1 MDANILGLIV
11 VAIYFAAM
19 IAIGLVSRRRAR
31 GADNFF
37 VAGRSGTSLLI
48 TGSLLATIVGGSA
61 TVGMAGLGFSRGLTG
76 MWWLLVGS
84 VGLIVLGVFWAGKV
98 REFGLYTLPEL
109 VEKQYD
115 KRISLAASILIVISW
130 LGVIAGQIVASG
142 TILSVLGLG
151 SPVMWMVIFSAVF
164 IGYTLLGGQYAVIR
178 TDAFQIGII
187 FVGIFSG
194 LGLVLYRL
202 GGWGG
207 LQMSLA
213 PERFNFPLSPQFS
226 GYELVVLLLLV
237 GLTYVVGPDMYS
249 RLFCARDTRTARNSV
264 LWAALL
270 IIPFALAITL
280 IGMGASA
287 LFPQIAPEQ
296 AFPTVIN
303 EVLPPIVG
311 AIVLAALLG
320 AVMSSAD
327 TCLMTASTILSVDIV
342 GRFKPSLKSEQILS
356 ISRWGIVG
364 LGLLSLLLA
373 LWLKGVIS
381 ALLFAYTVYT
391 SGLILPVIAGFYKDK
406 LKVTPAG
413 ALAAIIGGGGVAL
426 VSKLMAI
433 RYLDLGGLLVSGILL
448 FLVSFINNRLKGQ
461 RLDAGRGV

>member
-1 MDANILGLIV
+1 MLGLIV
-11 VAIYFAAM
+11 IALYFAAM
-19 IAIGLVSRRRAR
+19 IAIGLVSRRRAQ

-37 VAGRSGTSLLI
+37 VAGRSGTSLFI

-115 KRISLAASILIVISW
+115 KRISLAASILIVVSW

-178 TDAFQIGII
+178 TDVFQIGII
-187 FVGIFSG
+187 FVGIFTG
-194 LGLVLYRL
+194 LGLVMYRL

-213 PERFNFPLSPQFS
+213 PERFSFPVSPQFG
-226 GYELVVLLLLV
+226 GYELAALLLLV

-249 RLFCARDTRTARNSV
+249 RLFCARDAKTARNSV
-264 LWAALL
+264 FWAAVL

-342 GRFKPSLKSEQILS
+342 GRFKPSLKPEQILS

-373 LWLKGVIS
+373 LLLKGVIS

-391 SGLILPVIAGFYKDK
+391 SGLILPVLAGFYKDK

-433 RYLDLGGLLVSGILL
+433 KYLDLGGLLVSGILL
-448 FLVSFINNRLKGQ
+448 FLVSFIDNRVRSQ
-461 RLDAGRGV
+461 RLDAGKGV